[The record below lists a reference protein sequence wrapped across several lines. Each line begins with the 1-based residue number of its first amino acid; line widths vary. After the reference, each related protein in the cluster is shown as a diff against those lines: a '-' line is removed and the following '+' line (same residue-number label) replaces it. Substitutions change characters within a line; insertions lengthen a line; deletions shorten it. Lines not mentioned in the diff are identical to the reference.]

1 MNTYEHAEHMVGH
14 AKQINTVVFFRHHC
28 TRGSSLAQDQYT
40 KRIQFFVL
48 GGFVAFALRQ
58 TASSQLKW
66 NEEAAVS
73 PARGVMTTNILSR
86 AYQRSF
92 ALAMGRRVLT
102 STYVNS

>member
-1 MNTYEHAEHMVGH
+1 MLAHAKQVNTAMNTYEHAEHMVGH

-73 PARGVMTTNILSR
+73 PARGVMTTNM
-86 AYQRSF
+86 F
-92 ALAMGRRVLT
+92 F
-102 STYVNS
+102 